1 MSAGGDPP
9 EYSAAV
15 KAAID
20 RGYMTMHPSGGYLSF
35 TQAGAAGK
43 SLAQTTDRRCK
54 PKLTGHQRREAL
66 TRWEAGE
73 VLTEIAR
80 SYARFHRDEFGD
92 CGGDT
97 GLIARTIGA
106 HFPTAPPV
114 AWPNRKLSS
123 LRWIKSAC
131 HLPKLDSTLVSQF
144 TASRAG

>member
-20 RGYMTMHPSGGYLSF
+20 RGHMTMHPSGGYLSF

-92 CGGDT
+92 CGGGERSMSPT
-97 GLIARTIGA
+97 LGA
-106 HFPTAPPV
+106 HLPPPPPTRSPPLKLD
-114 AWPNRKLSS
+114 KLS
-123 LRWIKSAC
+123 C
-131 HLPKLDSTLVSQF
+131 V
-144 TASRAG
+144 

>member
-20 RGYMTMHPSGGYLSF
+20 RGHMTMHPSGGYLSF

-92 CGGDT
+92 CGGS
-97 GLIARTIGA
+97 
-106 HFPTAPPV
+106 TAPISPTRH
-114 AWPNRKLSS
+114 PTPPPPPPPSS
-123 LRWIKSAC
+123 
-131 HLPKLDSTLVSQF
+131 
-144 TASRAG
+144 